1 MEICPLVQGFMLK
14 RRGTG
19 MMAKLTKRFY
29 QLISNQGVLIKFMDE
44 SHCKSVHE
52 IKPDFYNL
60 TKKEQE
66 KLKIE
71 VLRLVDIKGE
81 LQRSSRPEFQKKN

>member
-1 MEICPLVQGFMLK
+1 
-14 RRGTG
+14 
-19 MMAKLTKRFY
+19 
-29 QLISNQGVLIKFMDE
+29 MDE